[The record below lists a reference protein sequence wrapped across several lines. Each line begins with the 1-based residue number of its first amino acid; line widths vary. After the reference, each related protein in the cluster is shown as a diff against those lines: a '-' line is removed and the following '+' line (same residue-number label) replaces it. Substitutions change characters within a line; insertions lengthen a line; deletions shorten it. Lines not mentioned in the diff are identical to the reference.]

1 MSTSVCVQN
10 WSVLFFPVLYF
21 LNTGQERVAHVH
33 IVKSLCIKNLQLNLL
48 VPFSFFSFEDAIY
61 YSNVGRVEPSG
72 ALLSLIILW
81 D

>member
-1 MSTSVCVQN
+1 MCPELVCA
-10 WSVLFFPVLYF
+10 FFSIPYF
-21 LNTGQERVAHVH
+21 LNTRQERVALLHL
-33 IVKSLCIKNLQLNLL
+33 VKSLCVKNLQLNLL
-48 VPFSFFSFEDAIY
+48 VPFSFFLFEDAIY